1 MRGIVGPQFLGL
13 VGVVS
18 LIAACNN
25 QPVTKNEPPI
35 PPTSTTSTSTT
46 SGNPGQT
53 PSAVVPAR
61 SIDAA
66 VVASATGGKPET
78 SDNVVKVSFPRND
91 VPVQVDGWTM
101 PPFMGLTSWAA
112 FTPGEKPG
120 IEAMVMGD
128 LVLFEDEV
136 SEAMSAALDGGLEV
150 TALHNHFFFD
160 KPKVFFMHI
169 GGEGKTEVLGQSVK
183 KTLDTVAAIRK
194 KTPEPGVRFAS
205 PVIPGKNSID
215 GSKIE
220 TALGVKGTAKDG
232 MYKVVIGRSAV
243 VADCGCNVGKAMG
256 VNTWAAFAG
265 TDEDAVVDGDF
276 AVLETELQSVLKTLR
291 TGGVHVVAI
300 HHHMVGEKP
309 RVLFLHYWGRGSIT
323 DLTNVLRK
331 GLDLTKN
338 QAQ

>member
-1 MRGIVGPQFLGL
+1 MREFRGRSLFGL
-13 VGVVS
+13 VG
-18 LIAACNN
+18 IASSIYACNN
-25 QPVTKNEPPI
+25 QPVPKTEPPAAPKI
-35 PPTSTTSTSTT
+35 SASVS
-46 SGNPGQT
+46 PGQT
-53 PSAVVPAR
+53 NPAPSAAR

-66 VVASATGGKPET
+66 LVAKATGGKPET

-120 IEAMVMGD
+120 VEAMIMGD

-136 SEAMSAALDGGLEV
+136 SEAMSAALDAGLEV

-169 GGEGKTEVLGQSVK
+169 GGEGQTEALGQGVR
-183 KTLDTVAAIRK
+183 KTLDTIAAIRK
-194 KTPEPGVRFAS
+194 KTPEPRARFAS
-205 PVIPGKNSID
+205 PPIPSKNSID

-232 MYKVVIGRSAV
+232 MYKVVIGRSAI
-243 VADCGCNVGKAMG
+243 VADCGCNIGKAMG

-265 TDEDAVVDGDF
+265 TNEDAVVDGDF
-276 AVLETELQSVLKTLR
+276 AVLEKELQSVLKVLR
-291 TGGVHVVAI
+291 GGGIHVVAI
-300 HHHMVGEKP
+300 HHHMVGENP
-309 RVLFLHYWGRGSIT
+309 RVLFLHYWGRGPVK
-323 DLTNVLRK
+323 DLTNLLLK
-331 GLDLTKN
+331 GLELTKD
-338 QAQ
+338 ATK